1 MRDLEKVEWYLK
13 DSVKMSR
20 LGKVTMLS
28 DLRVTF
34 NVSWF
39 SLLDIIILEA
49 VGQDTYI
56 VLPVL
61 REMLEETKD
70 D

>member
-1 MRDLEKVEWYLK
+1 
-13 DSVKMSR
+13 MSR